1 MEIRTLCDV
10 KLRDF
15 AKAKGIP
22 IAYENV
28 SFKGSETYLEP
39 FLLPASN
46 NVATFGREQES
57 GIYQVNIYLPISE
70 GPKKA
75 DDLAKEIMDLFK
87 TGSQS
92 GDFIHLPPSSRS
104 GGFKTET
111 HYCVAISINY
121 MRIK

>member
-1 MEIRTLCDV
+1 MEIRTLCDI

-15 AKAKGIP
+15 AKSKGIQ

-28 SFKGSETYLEP
+28 SFKGSEAYLEP

-57 GIYQVNIYLPISE
+57 GIYQVNIYLPINE

-75 DDLAKEIMDLFK
+75 DDLAKEIMGLFK
-87 TGSQS
+87 TGSQL
-92 GDFIHLPPSSRS
+92 GDFIHLPPPSRS

-121 MRIK
+121 MRLK

>member
-15 AKAKGIP
+15 AKSKGIP

-28 SFKGSETYLEP
+28 KFKGSEAYFEP
-39 FLLPASN
+39 FLLPAANSSE
-46 NVATFGREQES
+46 TFLKERES
-57 GIYQVNIYLPISE
+57 GIYQVNLYVSLDD

-75 DDLAKEIMDLFK
+75 DRLAAEIMDLFK
-87 TGSQS
+87 TGSKS
-92 GDFIHLPPSSRS
+92 GDFIHMPPAFRS
-104 GGFKTET
+104 QGFKTET

-121 MRIK
+121 MRLK